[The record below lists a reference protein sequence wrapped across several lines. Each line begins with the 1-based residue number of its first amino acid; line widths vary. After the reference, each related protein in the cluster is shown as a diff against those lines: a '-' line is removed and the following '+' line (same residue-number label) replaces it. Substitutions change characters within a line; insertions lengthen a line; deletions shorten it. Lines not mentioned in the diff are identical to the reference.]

1 MTSTCAHV
9 EDLGKLIKILHPNL
23 VSNIERCKVGEYNL
37 FPSYHGCSYRNRS
50 RTRKKIQYNRGE
62 QCIKFCSQF
71 LLEKIQKEIT
81 ESKSL

>member
-23 VSNIERCKVGEYNL
+23 VSNIERCKVGEYYL
-37 FPSYHGCSYRNRS
+37 LPSYHGCSYRNRN
-50 RTRKKIQYNRGE
+50 RTRKKIQYNKGE

-71 LLEKIQKEIT
+71 LLQKI
-81 ESKSL
+81 